1 MNMGKNKTLLGEIWE
16 YIKIRKNYWMIP
28 TVIALV
34 LVGVLIIMSQ
44 SSAVMPFI
52 YALF

>member
-1 MNMGKNKTLLGEIWE
+1 MGKNKSLLAEVLD
-16 YIKIRKNYWMIP
+16 YIKVSKNYWMLP
-28 TVIALV
+28 TIIVLALV
-34 LVGVLIIMSQ
+34 GILIVMSQ

>member
-1 MNMGKNKTLLGEIWE
+1 MGKNKTMLGEILE
-16 YIKIRKNYWMIP
+16 YIKVRKNYWMLP
-28 TVIALV
+28 TIIVLT
-34 LVGVLIIMSQ
+34 LVGVLIVMSQ